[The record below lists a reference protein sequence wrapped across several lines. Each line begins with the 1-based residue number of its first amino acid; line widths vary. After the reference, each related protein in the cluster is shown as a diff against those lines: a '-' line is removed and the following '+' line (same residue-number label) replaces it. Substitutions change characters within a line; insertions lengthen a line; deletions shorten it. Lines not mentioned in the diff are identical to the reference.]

1 MTLRQK
7 TLQKEVEISGVG
19 LFTGQ
24 KTHLRL
30 IPEKANTGII
40 FCRKDLPH
48 QPLIPAVVGNVR
60 KTPRCTIL
68 HENKEGATITMVEH
82 LLSALKAYGID
93 NLRIELEGPE
103 IPVGDGSARGF
114 VELIEKS
121 GLSLQSEEKRV
132 YTLDRPIHFSEGDT
146 HLVALP
152 ADEFK
157 ISYTLHYPHSSFLKS
172 QYYSLSVNDATYKEA
187 ISPCRTFSLYEEI
200 APLLEK
206 GLLKNVGLENGV
218 VIKGDGV
225 MNPEGLRFPD
235 EMVRH
240 KILDLIGDLS
250 LVGFTF
256 YAHIV
261 SIRSGHSSNVAFA
274 SLLRDQFLNPNRFK

>member
-1 MTLRQK
+1 MCLSQK
-7 TLQKEVEISGVG
+7 TIQKEVEISGIG
-19 LFTGQ
+19 LFTG
-24 KTHLRL
+24 KKAHLRL
-30 IPEKANTGII
+30 VPGKVGTGII

-48 QPLIPAVVGNVR
+48 QPLISAIVSNVR
-60 KTPRCTIL
+60 KTPRCTTL
-68 HENKEGATITMVEH
+68 HENGEGATITMVEH

-93 NLRIELEGPE
+93 NLRIELDGPE
-103 IPVGDGSARGF
+103 IPVGDGSAKVF

-121 GLSLQSEEKRV
+121 GILLQPEEKKV
-132 YTLDRPIHFSEGDT
+132 YSLDRPIHFSEGDT

-152 ADEFK
+152 SNEFK
-157 ISYTLHYPHSSFLKS
+157 ISYTLHYPHSTFLKS
-172 QYYSLSVNDATYKEA
+172 QYYSLSLNEGSFKEA
-187 ISPCRTFSLYEEI
+187 ISTCRTFSLYEEI

-250 LVGFTF
+250 LVGCPF
-256 YAHIV
+256 YAHIL
-261 SIRSGHSSNVAFA
+261 SIRSGHSSNVSFA
-274 SLLRDQFLNPNRFK
+274 SLLRDHFLKK